1 MIKDSGER
9 RTFASG
15 AVRDCGGNKGRCD
28 LLPLG
33 VIGDFYGRAHSNS
46 AKNLAEIF
54 KNMALFQESGSVE
67 PLYEVLRLNRTELSF
82 ESLSSMFLEVALHFE
97 EGCAKYGEN
106 NWQKGI
112 PTKCYIDS
120 AVRHL
125 LKYIRGDVDEPHNRA
140 FVWNIMCC
148 IWTCINKPEM
158 NNYTSVCKTEASE
171 KYPVTKSLK
180 SILPSDKSCT
190 CGEVDWDDIFNKK
203 WEFDAFNR
211 RNSE

>member
-33 VIGDFYGRAHSNS
+33 VVGDFYRRAYGTA
-46 AKNLAEIF
+46 AKNPEGIF
-54 KNMALFQESGSVE
+54 NNIAWFQVTGSVA
-67 PLYEVLRLNRTELSF
+67 PLYEVLRHSRKELGF
-82 ESLSSMFLEVALHFE
+82 ESYSSMFLEVAQHFE

-125 LKYIRGDVDEPHNRA
+125 LKYLRGDVDEPHNRA

-158 NNYTSVCKTEASE
+158 NNYASVCKTEASE
-171 KYPVTKSLK
+171 KYPVTKIMKVIVDDMKRMESVLK
-180 SILPSDKSCT
+180 
-190 CGEVDWDDIFNKK
+190 E
-203 WEFDAFNR
+203 
-211 RNSE
+211 